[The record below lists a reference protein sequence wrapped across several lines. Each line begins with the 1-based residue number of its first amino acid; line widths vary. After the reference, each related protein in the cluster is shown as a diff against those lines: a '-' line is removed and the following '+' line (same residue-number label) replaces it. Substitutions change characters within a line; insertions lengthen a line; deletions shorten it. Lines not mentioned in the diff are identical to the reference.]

1 MGADVH
7 TPLITTKV
15 IDWEDRSDRMNLRQ
29 RSSRR
34 AKVQGL
40 GRLDVTI
47 KSKGQ
52 IREWVIGITEPEAA
66 AQQGA
71 SWGGTMEVSIM
82 ALVSCYGQE
91 EPNMFNLGTQ
101 GPDGQITLCQ
111 DVIIE
116 ALLTYPPLSPRPC
129 G

>member
-1 MGADVH
+1 
-7 TPLITTKV
+7 
-15 IDWEDRSDRMNLRQ
+15 MNLRQ

-71 SWGGTMEVSIM
+71 SSGGTMVVSIM

-101 GPDGQITLCQ
+101 DPDGQI
-111 DVIIE
+111 DRKSVV
-116 ALLTYPPLSPRPC
+116 
-129 G
+129 